1 MPSEESSKSPY
12 EQDPMQMQPRTQQR
26 KDYRRRWPAWMQQL
40 PYLSLPEQNPE
51 FCLISKK
58 EAEAIL
64 RPDSARIADSL
75 AAREFPDAPYRATD
89 ETLKAVMRDLD
100 ILEREVMRLFRDRD
114 REAKIQQNRYRLFQI
129 SFIVLA
135 AIATILGSLLA
146 LALNANPP
154 TLVPVIA
161 FAETLVALLAT
172 FLAQISSRESPF
184 ALWLENRRAAEGL
197 RREYFRYLMRLP
209 PYDEMKQG
217 YQIRMMLAERA
228 ALINRGTS
236 PDDSSTTNLSGS
248 IVSESVGRPPAVTAN
263 PPNEEG
269 VG

>member
-1 MPSEESSKSPY
+1 MPSDESSKSPY
-12 EQDPMQMQPRTQQR
+12 EQNPMEMQPRTQQK

-40 PYLSLPEQNPE
+40 PYLSLPEQNLD
-51 FCLISKK
+51 FRLISKQ
-58 EAEAIL
+58 EAEAVL
-64 RPDSARIADSL
+64 RPDPAKIADSL

-89 ETLKAVMRDLD
+89 ETLKSITRDLD
-100 ILEREVMRLFRDRD
+100 VLEREVMRLFRERD

-146 LALNANPP
+146 LALNAKPP
-154 TLVPVIA
+154 VLVPAIA
-161 FAETLVALLAT
+161 FAETVVALLAT

-184 ALWLENRRAAEGL
+184 TLWLENRRAAEGL
-197 RREYFRYLMRLP
+197 RREYFRYLMRLA
-209 PYDEMKQG
+209 PYDEVVQG
-217 YQIRMMLAERA
+217 YQLRMMLAERS

-236 PDDSSTTNLSGS
+236 PDESSTTSLSGS
-248 IVSESVGRPPAVTAN
+248 TVSEGVGRPPALPAN
-263 PPNEEG
+263 PSNEEG